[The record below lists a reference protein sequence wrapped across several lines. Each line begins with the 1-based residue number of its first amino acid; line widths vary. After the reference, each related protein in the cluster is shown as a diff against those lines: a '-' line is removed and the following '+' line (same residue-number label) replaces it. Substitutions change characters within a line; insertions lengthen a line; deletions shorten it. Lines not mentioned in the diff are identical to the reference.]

1 MVGTDDGAMPERT
14 ADAVDAVDVTADAGE
29 GGWVSTYI
37 DRSRYRTVVRART
50 HELLLD
56 EPAAV
61 GGTDVAPTPYEAIL
75 AALGACTVMTLRMY
89 ADRRQWP
96 LEGVRVDLR
105 TASSHAADC
114 ETCETEEVGPHDVE
128 RRVTLEG
135 DLSDEQRRRLLSI
148 ADRCPVKQTLE
159 RGFRVVAAP
168 T

>member
-1 MVGTDDGAMPERT
+1 MDGTDDAATPER
-14 ADAVDAVDVTADAGE
+14 APDAVDAVDATADAGE

-50 HELLLD
+50 HEMLLD
-56 EPAAV
+56 EPTAV

-89 ADRRQWP
+89 ADRKQWP
-96 LEGVRVDLR
+96 LDGVRVDLR
-105 TASSHAADC
+105 TARSHAADC
-114 ETCETEEVGPHDVE
+114 ASCETEEVGPHQVE

-135 DLSDEQRRRLLSI
+135 DLDDEQRRRLLLI

-168 T
+168 S